1 MLTVIEIIFT
11 LLSELFSYQNV
22 YGDSCSY
29 PVDTA
34 NTFGYERT
42 VAERSLWPSL
52 ELVRFQPYPPSH
64 SSNCGQCIRLK
75 SETTRFDPE
84 GWDQFLVDILNE
96 YDTIDDVKY
105 FCDTKRHLVCVPY
118 SIENLHKMADALG
131 IKRCWFHKDHYDI
144 PKTRIAEIAAKCEVV
159 SSKEIVKII
168 RK

>member
-1 MLTVIEIIFT
+1 MSKLPRYKNNILTRY
-11 LLSELFSYQNV
+11 SKS
-22 YGDSCSY
+22 GDC
-29 PVDTA
+29 P
-34 NTFGYERT
+34 
-42 VAERSLWPSL
+42 
-52 ELVRFQPYPPSH
+52 
-64 SSNCGQCIRLK
+64 RLK
-75 SETTRFDPE
+75 TERVRIETGKR
-84 GWDQFLVDILNE
+84 DQFLVDILNE